1 MSIMMNLTSVELN
14 VLTACQD
21 ALQEKQKLIL
31 LLAKT
36 FHLEPQNIFYHWI
49 NGKLPQHG
57 YLSNKQWKY
66 FFHGL
71 ECDLRHQDGRFL
83 RMEFG
88 PGGRIDTFTDWGI
101 YKYITSF
108 RKHWLT
114 SIEVDTSVAKMT
126 SAASSESLDPYQ
138 KISLIVNRLKDLK
151 LLVPVAP
158 ELAKELNGCH
168 VKTFGANEM
177 VVQLPKH
184 LTDRKYFDT
193 RVCNRLIISA
203 TGWQNLPAST
213 SQSSPVMEY

>member
-14 VLTACQD
+14 VLTACQE
-21 ALQEKQKLIL
+21 ALQEKQKLIHL
-31 LLAKT
+31 LSKT
-36 FHLEPQNIFYHWI
+36 FRLEPQNIFYHWI

-71 ECDLRHQDGRFL
+71 ECDLRHQDGRFI

-108 RKHWLT
+108 KKHWLT
-114 SIEVDTSVAKMT
+114 SIDVDSYLAKLM
-126 SAASSESLDPYQ
+126 ASPESLDNYQ
-138 KISLIVNRLKDLK
+138 KTSLIVNRLKDLK

-168 VKTFGANEM
+168 VKTFGASEM

-193 RVCNRLIISA
+193 RVCNRLIIA
-203 TGWQNLPAST
+203 AKGWQLLPAT
-213 SQSSPVMEY
+213 ASQSSLAIEY